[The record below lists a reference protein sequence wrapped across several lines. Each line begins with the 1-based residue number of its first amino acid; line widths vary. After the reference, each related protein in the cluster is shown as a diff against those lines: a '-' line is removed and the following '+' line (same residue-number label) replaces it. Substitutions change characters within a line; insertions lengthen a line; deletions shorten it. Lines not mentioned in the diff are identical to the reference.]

1 MGGAT
6 ATVNPEPW
14 IETHPPGTAAAYL
27 TVTNITKA
35 SFQEKCHKTKDI
47 FPAIPEHQIAITK
60 NFLDGIIISSPPP
73 CLFQIN
79 RYKTLEKSKH

>member
-14 IETHPPGTAAAYL
+14 IETRPPGTTAAYL
-27 TVTNITKA
+27 TVTTITKA

-47 FPAIPEHQIAITK
+47 IRLFRSIRSQLQK
-60 NFLDGIIISSPPP
+60 NFLDGIIISIKTPLSVPNQ
-73 CLFQIN
+73 QIQN
-79 RYKTLEKSKH
+79 PGKI

>member
-14 IETHPPGTAAAYL
+14 IETHPPGTTAAYL
-27 TVTNITKA
+27 TVTTITKA

-47 FPAIPEHQIAITK
+47 IRLFRSNRSQLQKKLSI
-60 NFLDGIIISSPPP
+60 DGIIISIKTPLSVPHQ
-73 CLFQIN
+73 QIQN
-79 RYKTLEKSKH
+79 PGKI

>member
-14 IETHPPGTAAAYL
+14 IETRPPGTTAAYL
-27 TVTNITKA
+27 TVTAITKA

-47 FPAIPEHQIAITK
+47 IRLFRSIRSQLQK
-60 NFLDGIIISSPPP
+60 NFLDGIIISIKTPLSVPNQ
-73 CLFQIN
+73 QIQN
-79 RYKTLEKSKH
+79 PGKI